1 MKALMLG
8 ARTLAI
14 LIAVVATIDPAVTSP
29 RHTKPEVAVVSAAG
43 SGVDSSAFNRVVKE
57 LDDDYKVIRGPY
69 ANAAGTVIV
78 GNGLPADRSELAAP
92 VFGLTPDRAGIA
104 IEQVSMPSPAS
115 IEARVPIA
123 VKTRVR
129 DGVRTVDVTLSVGG
143 LVVDRTSRITNA
155 SGSVSVPISF
165 VPTSTGL
172 TALRIVAR
180 VAGTADSTAVDLA
193 VEVRDARWAVLF
205 FDRRPSWMS
214 TFVRRSLEADRR
226 FVVAS
231 RVMTSKRISTDAGQ
245 PPSSLEDPTLLEL
258 YDAIVVGAPEA
269 LTARDV
275 EGLEGFLRRRGGGV
289 VLLFDARPKG
299 GVYDRLTG
307 VSRWSGSNSAVALSI
322 APSGSDSSGLRAT
335 DLAWPATAPA
345 VSDTMATVLGGG
357 ASKPIVWTTPV
368 GSGQLIINGALDS
381 WKFRDPATSGFDR
394 FWRSAIARAAAGA
407 MPAIEA
413 TVARSIVTPGE
424 MIDLTVGVRDAR
436 LPSSRQTARASVTA
450 AIESDGAAR
459 TEIRMWPTDRL
470 GELAGS
476 VRAPAAVGSHRIVVT
491 ANGTRVEVPV
501 LVAAAVARVE
511 PDESEAIAAF
521 AGSRGGKLV
530 PLAELAG
537 ALRSAVR
544 AEPRV
549 ERWFPMRS
557 SWWVVPFVVLLGV
570 EWWWRRRRGL
580 A

>member
-491 ANGTRVEVPV
+491 SNGTRVEVPV